1 MCTILNNIMYEIK
14 FKYKKKTLR
23 LGIVKFCLELNW
35 KFRFNANLSPIRLI
49 TTPMIHLC
57 K

>member
-1 MCTILNNIMYEIK
+1 MKLNLNI
-14 FKYKKKTLR
+14 KKKTLR